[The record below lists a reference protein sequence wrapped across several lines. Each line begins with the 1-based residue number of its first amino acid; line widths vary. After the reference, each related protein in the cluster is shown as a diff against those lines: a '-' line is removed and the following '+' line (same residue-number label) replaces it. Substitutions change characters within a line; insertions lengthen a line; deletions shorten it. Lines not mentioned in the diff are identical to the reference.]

1 MNTRGVQTIA
11 WYEREGD
18 VVSQRKQFR
27 DILRGPSWC
36 VRTLRET
43 LQKISETLHLAVTEN
58 FSFCEALGGHAPVD
72 TNGQYNL

>member
-43 LQKISETLHLAVTEN
+43 LQKISETLQNVTEN
-58 FSFCEALGGHAPVD
+58 FSFCEALGGHAPSG
-72 TNGQYNL
+72 TYST